1 MAAGSFLSIVGR
13 RAISAFLR
21 SAAVPFRQKNNY
33 FTHILLNF
41 SLVLIVFNDAK
52 CGLVSSPKV
61 LYQRCSTKSFLLKI
75 LQRAPIDRLLPG
87 LCVAIRLCDEV
98 NAKVDTS
105 RERPASGTH
114 NLPMKIYPLER
125 ACKVNSTVA
134 HSLQLFTTFSDSYH
148 STLCL

>member
-98 NAKVDTS
+98 NARLVDESTLD
-105 RERPASGTH
+105 RESDQHLEST
-114 NLPMKIYPLER
+114 IYPWR
-125 ACKVNSTVA
+125 STHWRELVK
-134 HSLQLFTTFSDSYH
+134 
-148 STLCL
+148 